1 MASRFAASGKI
12 VHHCRPRSSNRIGW
26 VCAMIALMF
35 FVLALIYRRR
45 HHKAEARV
53 EAFSVRCLS
62 TNDRLQK
69 MTWHSCAG

>member
-1 MASRFAASGKI
+1 
-12 VHHCRPRSSNRIGW
+12 
-26 VCAMIALMF
+26 MIALMF